1 MIKKLNLREIVQGLL
16 GLSVIYVKPSK
27 KKANMKKIVLLST
40 LALLAVVL
48 SSACSSDD
56 DESVVPPVTK
66 EVNVLLI
73 QSDNGKTSTGVM
85 YKSGEGYN
93 PPHCYISKEIWYNN
107 GTSKT
112 IYHMD
117 FTANIKGSD
126 VFDLLN
132 ICFESNEPM
141 SFSDLKVGDTFD
153 NSQFHASAAYTPTW
167 MEAIMKQTTALSGNV
182 TVVGTSKVGDKSL
195 MTLRLS
201 DLRFDAIDHS
211 CIYTVNGIVDYE
223 IWDIQYE

>member
-48 SSACSSDD
+48 PSACSSDD